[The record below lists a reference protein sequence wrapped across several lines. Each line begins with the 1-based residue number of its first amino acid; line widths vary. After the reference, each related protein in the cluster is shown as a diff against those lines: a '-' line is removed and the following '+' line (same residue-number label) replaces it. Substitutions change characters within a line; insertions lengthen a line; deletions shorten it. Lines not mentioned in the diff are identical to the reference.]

1 MRITDAHAKAL
12 ARAARRE
19 TKRRL
24 RKAAPGATLTH
35 TVWGTARQDAYL
47 TAGWHP
53 QSESPRIDLSTGFE
67 WSEMTMTIT
76 KGS

>member
-1 MRITDAHAKAL
+1 MRITKAYAKAL
-12 ARAARRE
+12 ARVARKD
-19 TKRRL
+19 TKKRL

-35 TVWGTARQDAYL
+35 TVWGKAMQDAYL
-47 TAGWHP
+47 AQGWAP
-53 QSESPRIDLSTGFE
+53 RAESPRVDLATGFE